1 MVGQCWPLYPELRS
15 KHAGK
20 HCIEHLCH
28 LEYYICILYYH
39 ICILYIYVNF
49 IYEYIIYIY
58 YVYYIYNVYIYIL
71 YLNIYICI
79 LYVCILYICILYI
92 IYIYV
97 YYVYIIYICIL
108 YICSI
113 YGLYILYMYII
124 YMYIIYMYIILYIC
138 MYMKYMCVLY
148 ICVLYIYVYYIY
160 ICIIYIYILH
170 IVNYIY
176 NVCVCARVII
186 CIHPSLS
193 LYLSP
198 YLCSRSCA
206 SPSSRTLGH
215 GIPLT
220 LFAGNI
226 ICSVFMVS
234 PLPPVPCGAGWG
246 GGGVAYVV
254 WEYKIAGTS
263 QYFTWGQPENEPQ
276 LIGSQVSHGRL
287 GWHTSDTSVVAITDR
302 PQRGI
307 DLMPCEAIVA
317 RLLAAPGAGWHTAKL
332 VFALDLR
339 SRHPPEPEKISQI
352 FLKTIPQS

>member
-1 MVGQCWPLYPELRS
+1 MD
-15 KHAGK
+15 
-20 HCIEHLCH
+20 
-28 LEYYICILYYH
+28 
-39 ICILYIYVNF
+39 YIY
-49 IYEYIIYIY
+49 
-58 YVYYIYNVYIYIL
+58 
-71 YLNIYICI
+71 
-79 LYVCILYICILYI
+79 
-92 IYIYV
+92 
-97 YYVYIIYICIL
+97 
-108 YICSI
+108 
-113 YGLYILYMYII
+113 
-124 YMYIIYMYIILYIC
+124 
-138 MYMKYMCVLY
+138 
-148 ICVLYIYVYYIY
+148 YIYVYYIY
-160 ICIIYIYILH
+160 VYYIYVYYIIYMYVYEIYVCIVYMCIIYIYIIYIYMYNIYILH

-307 DLMPCEAIVA
+307 DLMPCKAIVA

-339 SRHPPEPEKISQI
+339 SRHPPESEKNQPNLPENDSPVVVGFVPWENGQTHQQIQDARRCAVVESLEISHVGLVKFHSGNAGHVAEPTFGGGVVLTTAGGPFHHLLTWLARVLRNIQNI
-352 FLKTIPQS
+352 